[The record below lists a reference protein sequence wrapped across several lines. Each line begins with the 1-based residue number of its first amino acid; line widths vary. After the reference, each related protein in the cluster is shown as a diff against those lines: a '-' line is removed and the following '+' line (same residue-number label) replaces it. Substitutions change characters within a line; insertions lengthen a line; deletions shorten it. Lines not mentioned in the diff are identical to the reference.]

1 MDADVNIASAAGL
14 VADPTRAR
22 MLTALMDGR
31 ARTAKELAYGAGV
44 TPQTASSHLAKLLRA
59 RLLAMERQSRH
70 RYFRLAA
77 PSVGQ
82 AVEALMGISLPRP
95 RATPAEGPLAGLRLA
110 RTCYDHLAGRLGVS
124 VTDALVRRR
133 LLTPRNRDYVLTV
146 SGARFLGRLG
156 VDVEATRRERRAF
169 AHQCLDWSER
179 RAHLAGAL
187 GAAVARRCLELRWV
201 QRVAE
206 ERTLTLSP
214 LGVRGLR
221 TWFGINWKRA
231 GG

>member
-1 MDADVNIASAAGL
+1 MDAALDIAAVAAL
-14 VADPTRAR
+14 VGDPARAR

-31 ARTAKELAYGAGV
+31 ARTAKELAYGVGV

-77 PSVGQ
+77 PSVGH
-82 AVEALMGISLPRP
+82 AVEALMAVSPPRP
-95 RATPAEGPLAGLRLA
+95 RGAASAGPLDGLRLA

-124 VTDALVRRR
+124 VTDAMVRRQLLKPSGR
-133 LLTPRNRDYVLTV
+133 DFLLTA

-156 VDVEATRRERRAF
+156 VDVETARKERRAF
-169 AHQCLDWSER
+169 ARQCLDWSER

-187 GAAVARRCLELRWV
+187 GAAVARRCLDLRWA
-201 QRVAE
+201 R
-206 ERTLTLSP
+206 
-214 LGVRGLR
+214 GCRGLGPLLVLV
-221 TWFGINWKRA
+221 FLA
-231 GG
+231 